1 MLMAKDKKSLNEVI
15 KEKSERLMQGIA
27 TWCAYYRE
35 NPHRF
40 AKEYLNM
47 ILKPFQK
54 INLYE
59 MMHNTNT
66 MYLASR
72 G

>member
-1 MLMAKDKKSLNEVI
+1 MTSAKKTVNEVV
-15 KEKSERLMQGIA
+15 KEKSQRLMDGVA
-27 TWCAYYRE
+27 TWCAFYRD

-40 AKEYLNM
+40 AKDYLNLT
-47 ILKPFQK
+47 LKTFQK

>member
-1 MLMAKDKKSLNEVI
+1 MTKEKKTLNEVVQ
-15 KEKSERLMQGIA
+15 EKSERLMNGVNA
-27 TWCAYYRE
+27 WASFYRA

-40 AKEYLNM
+40 AKDYLNLT
-47 ILKPFQK
+47 LKTFQK

>member
-1 MLMAKDKKSLNEVI
+1 MASAKKTVNEVA
-15 KEKSERLMQGIA
+15 KEKSQRLMDGVA
-27 TWCAYYRE
+27 TWCAFYRD

-40 AKEYLNM
+40 AKDYLNLT
-47 ILKPFQK
+47 LKTFQK

>member
-1 MLMAKDKKSLNEVI
+1 MASAKKTVNEIV
-15 KEKSERLMQGIA
+15 KEKSQRLMDGIA
-27 TWCAYYRE
+27 TWCAFYRD

-40 AKEYLNM
+40 AKDYLNLT
-47 ILKPFQK
+47 LKTFQK

>member
-1 MLMAKDKKSLNEVI
+1 MANVKKTVNEVV
-15 KEKSERLMQGIA
+15 KEKSQRLMDGVA
-27 TWCAYYRE
+27 TWCAFYRD

-40 AKEYLNM
+40 AKDYLNLT
-47 ILKPFQK
+47 LKTFQK

>member
-1 MLMAKDKKSLNEVI
+1 MLMASAKKTVNEVV
-15 KEKSERLMQGIA
+15 KEKSQRLMDGVA
-27 TWCAYYRE
+27 TWCAFYRD

-40 AKEYLNM
+40 AKDYLNLT
-47 ILKPFQK
+47 LKTFQK

>member
-1 MLMAKDKKSLNEVI
+1 MASVKKTVNDVA
-15 KEKSERLMQGIA
+15 KEKSQRLMDGVA
-27 TWCAYYRE
+27 TWCAFYRD

-40 AKEYLNM
+40 AKDYLNLT
-47 ILKPFQK
+47 LKTFQK

>member
-1 MLMAKDKKSLNEVI
+1 MI
-15 KEKSERLMQGIA
+15 KEKKTLNKVVQEKSEKLMNGINIWA
-27 TWCAYYRE
+27 SFYRA

-40 AKEYLNM
+40 AKDYLNLT
-47 ILKPFQK
+47 LKTFQK

-59 MMHNTNT
+59 MMHNTNM

>member
-1 MLMAKDKKSLNEVI
+1 MAKDKKSLNEVVQ
-15 KEKSERLMQGIA
+15 EKSERLMNGVNA
-27 TWCAYYRE
+27 WASFYRA

-40 AKEYLNM
+40 AKDYLN
-47 ILKPFQK
+47 LTLRTFQK

>member
-1 MLMAKDKKSLNEVI
+1 MASAKKTVNEVA
-15 KEKSERLMQGIA
+15 KEKSQRLMDGIA
-27 TWCAYYRE
+27 TWCAFYRD

-40 AKEYLNM
+40 AKDYLNLT
-47 ILKPFQK
+47 LKTFQK

>member
-1 MLMAKDKKSLNEVI
+1 MASAKKTVNEVV
-15 KEKSERLMQGIA
+15 KEKSQRLMDGVA
-27 TWCAYYRE
+27 TWCAFYRD

-40 AKEYLNM
+40 AKDYLNLT
-47 ILKPFQK
+47 LKTFQK

>member
-1 MLMAKDKKSLNEVI
+1 MAKDKKSLNEVVQ
-15 KEKSERLMQGIA
+15 EKSERLMNGVDA
-27 TWCAYYRE
+27 WASFYRS

-40 AKEYLNM
+40 AKDYLNLT
-47 ILKPFQK
+47 LKTFQK

>member
-1 MLMAKDKKSLNEVI
+1 MASAKKTVNEVV
-15 KEKSERLMQGIA
+15 KEKSQRLMDGIA
-27 TWCAYYRE
+27 TWCAFYRD

-40 AKEYLNM
+40 AKDYLNLT
-47 ILKPFQK
+47 LKTFQK

>member
-1 MLMAKDKKSLNEVI
+1 MASVKKTVNEVA
-15 KEKSERLMQGIA
+15 KEKSQRLMDGVA
-27 TWCAYYRE
+27 TWCAFYRD

-40 AKEYLNM
+40 AKDYLNLT
-47 ILKPFQK
+47 LKTFQK